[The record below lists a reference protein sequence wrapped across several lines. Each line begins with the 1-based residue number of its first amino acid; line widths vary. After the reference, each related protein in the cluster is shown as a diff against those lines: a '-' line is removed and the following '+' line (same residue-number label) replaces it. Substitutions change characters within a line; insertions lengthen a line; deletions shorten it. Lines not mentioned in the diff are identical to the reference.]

1 MQGCDHLSQGL
12 SRSKKNNSTRLNF
25 WGWRI
30 YICFFHRKKCPKK
43 RFFWLTF
50 HGPILPAIAEK
61 WVTSNFM
68 FFVVFGVFC
77 SMFFLKIRSYVQG
90 KVCIMHFPH
99 WSRVEPFQ
107 PHLGAF
113 GDFRD
118 FTLCWLVE
126 LRKAF
131 DDSDFNKDGYL
142 DKEERIERMSHRIF
156 LGKVKK
162 NLSGWWFMC
171 GSPNS
176 LSFGI
181 NSFHLEYDGNT

>member
-1 MQGCDHLSQGL
+1 MRQ
-12 SRSKKNNSTRLNF
+12 KTF
-25 WGWRI
+25 FFGWAFMAQSCLPLLKSASHRI
-30 YICFFHRKKCPKK
+30 LCLMF
-43 RFFWLTF
+43 
-50 HGPILPAIAEK
+50 
-61 WVTSNFM
+61 

-142 DKEERIERMSHRIF
+142 DKEELPANGCHIAF
-156 LGKVKK
+156 FFWA
-162 NLSGWWFMC
+162 GWNKTSPAGGLC
-171 GSPNS
+171 VPGSSLNS
-176 LSFGI
+176 LIFGI
-181 NSFHLEYDGNT
+181 NSFHL